1 VLEVNAPLIDEQ
13 ATHRCLVDRSAAE
26 ASAAAAYT
34 AATRVRLASVYAFR
48 PRWRHLA
55 RHLLAG

>member
-26 ASAAAAYT
+26 ASAAYT